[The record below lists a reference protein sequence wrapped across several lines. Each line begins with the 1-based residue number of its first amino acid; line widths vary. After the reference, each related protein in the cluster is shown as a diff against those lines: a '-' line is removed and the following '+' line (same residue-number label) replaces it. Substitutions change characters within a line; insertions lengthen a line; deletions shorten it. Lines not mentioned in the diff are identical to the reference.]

1 VNIPFHDFLDTKT
14 GKLKSPKEALDIV
27 TENNIHS
34 NKKIINYCG
43 GGIAA
48 TLDAFVLLQLG
59 FENLEIYDN
68 SMSEWAKDKTL
79 PIETDVSG
87 GL

>member
-1 VNIPFHDFLDTKT
+1 MNIPFHDFLDTKT
-14 GKLKSPKEALDIV
+14 GKKSPKEVDIV